1 MATRDRLANL
11 KLPGDVNKA
20 IVKIYELAG
29 LDNPPLRLPLG
40 KDVVNSVKAQIAS
53 LTETVDK
60 YESWSE
66 NLTLDNAH
74 LDWDQSMRDKAH

>member
-40 KDVVNSVKAQIAS
+40 KDVVSSLKAQIAS
-53 LTETVDK
+53 LTDTVDK

-66 NLTLDNAH
+66 NLTLDNAK